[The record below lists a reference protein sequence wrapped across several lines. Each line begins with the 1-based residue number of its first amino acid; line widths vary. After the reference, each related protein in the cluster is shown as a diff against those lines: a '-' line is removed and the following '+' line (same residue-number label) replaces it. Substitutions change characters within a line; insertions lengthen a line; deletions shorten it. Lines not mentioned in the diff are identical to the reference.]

1 MILGKKKEDQ
11 FFTLFKEFADI
22 VDKMGT
28 DFGEIINNYHNVER
42 AIADMKMTE
51 SECDAKSHVIL
62 EILNESFITP
72 FDRED
77 IFKIVNQLDDLADYM
92 EDTAS
97 KLQIY
102 DVDHIKNDAI
112 EMANLIN
119 DATSKVKYL
128 FEELPD
134 SKKQNNARQA
144 IIEINRMENLGD
156 AVFRRALGKLFR
168 EETDPVEIIKWKD
181 IYENLE
187 ETLDACEHLAD
198 TVEGVLVKNA

>member
-42 AIADMKMTE
+42 TIADMKMTE

-92 EDTAS
+92 EDTAR
-97 KLQIY
+97 KLIRLRSSSGRISTKTWKTHWMPVSIWQI
-102 DVDHIKNDAI
+102 
-112 EMANLIN
+112 
-119 DATSKVKYL
+119 
-128 FEELPD
+128 
-134 SKKQNNARQA
+134 R
-144 IIEINRMENLGD
+144 
-156 AVFRRALGKLFR
+156 
-168 EETDPVEIIKWKD
+168 
-181 IYENLE
+181 
-187 ETLDACEHLAD
+187 
-198 TVEGVLVKNA
+198 

>member
-112 EMANLIN
+112 CPLAN
-119 DATSKVKYL
+119 
-128 FEELPD
+128 
-134 SKKQNNARQA
+134 
-144 IIEINRMENLGD
+144 
-156 AVFRRALGKLFR
+156 
-168 EETDPVEIIKWKD
+168 EETTDEVEVNDLPK
-181 IYENLE
+181 
-187 ETLDACEHLAD
+187 
-198 TVEGVLVKNA
+198 VR